1 MRGPINFRWD
11 ASTYYVLGTALAE
24 GRGYRLLNE
33 PGEIHAIQ
41 YPPLLPMVVA
51 AHQLILGTND
61 YYKVGSALRL
71 TYLVLSGLFLLMTYW
86 FARKLLASPYA
97 LFVTLVS
104 TLCFSTL
111 LGTSEVLYAEMPFA
125 VVAMAFLLCQQRSDR
140 PLFAAATGVLA
151 AVAYF
156 LRTAGLALLIAWVA
170 DSLIRR
176 PFRQTAVRAVL
187 ALLPV
192 LIWQGYVWQITRSD
206 QYPHPKYSYQRA
218 SYHYPNV
225 TYAENSRLIDP
236 FRPELGRIKTQD
248 LLGRVV
254 RNIAA
259 VPLGLAESSVILKLL
274 VPKVCTQI
282 HKTLHVPVSGI
293 SGKTISGILYT
304 GLFLIGILALAGAFL
319 VMRGPHRFLAIYF
332 GITIATVVIAPW
344 QNQFWRYLAP
354 MAPVT
359 LVFVMLALLAI
370 RDWSERRRINGARV
384 AGKLII
390 CLPMAAILLVQ
401 VAVAVHLLRTMGPVS
416 YYDITGRERVFKL
429 IDYPSEW
436 HALDRAFEWLRRN
449 AAPSTIVAT
458 TVPHLAYLRTGH
470 KAVLPPFERNEETA
484 NRLLAE
490 VPVSYV
496 VIDRFGQPGISERY
510 LAPVVAQRPQDWRLV
525 FTAPDQQTRIY
536 ERTR

>member
-1 MRGPINFRWD
+1 M
-11 ASTYYVLGTALAE
+11 AE
-24 GRGYRLLNE
+24 
-33 PGEIHAIQ
+33 
-41 YPPLLPMVVA
+41 
-51 AHQLILGTND
+51 
-61 YYKVGSALRL
+61 S
-71 TYLVLSGLFLLMTYW
+71 
-86 FARKLLASPYA
+86 
-97 LFVTLVS
+97 
-104 TLCFSTL
+104 
-111 LGTSEVLYAEMPFA
+111 
-125 VVAMAFLLCQQRSDR
+125 
-140 PLFAAATGVLA
+140 LA
-151 AVAYF
+151 AMS
-156 LRTAGLALLIAWVA
+156 T
-170 DSLIRR
+170 SIRH
-176 PFRQTAVRAVL
+176 
-187 ALLPV
+187 
-192 LIWQGYVWQITRSD
+192 TRISAPD
-206 QYPHPKYSYQRA
+206 
-218 SYHYPNV
+218 YHYPNV

-274 VPKVCTQI
+274 VPKVCAQI

-384 AGKLII
+384 AGKLIM

-470 KAVLPPFERNEETA
+470 KAVLPPFERDEETA